1 MKLRTRTQLGAVI
14 AALFVGAVATA
25 QSAGDGA
32 SDGAGNPVELE
43 AQQDVNLTPAEQ
55 SARADQYLG
64 EMERTGSMI
73 RKQLQEARQA
83 RDVVKVLCLDDKLN
97 QIDVALRSF
106 KDRQASLKT
115 AVERGDTDR
124 ARHEFSVLGVLRDR
138 GQSLAAEANQCVGE
152 EAAFIGDT
160 EVELTIDPGIVDTD
174 PSEYPDDP
182 LISPPPVVSSP
193 TS

>member
-1 MKLRTRTQLGAVI
+1 MKLRSKTQLGAMI

-25 QSAGDGA
+25 QSAGDGS

-43 AQQDVNLTPAEQ
+43 AGQDVNLSPAEQ
-55 SARADQYLG
+55 SARAEQYLG
-64 EMERTGSMI
+64 EMERIGSTI

-97 QIDVALRSF
+97 QVDVALRSF

-115 AVERGDTDR
+115 AVERSDTDR
-124 ARHEFSVLGVLRDR
+124 ARHEFSVLGVLRER